1 MKLNITGCRDLSTEA
16 QVGAMKTVTSFL
28 FLLFVYYLAPLLATF
43 SYLMKDRKLAVV
55 FGETIAIL
63 YLSGL
68 SLILIIRNNRQ
79 RQASVRMLRCGKTAC
94 VM

>member
-1 MKLNITGCRDLSTEA
+1 MKLNITSCRDLSTEA

-28 FLLFVYYLAPLLATF
+28 FLFFVYYLAPLLATF
-43 SYLMKDRKLAVV
+43 SYLMKERKLAVI

-68 SLILIIRNNRQ
+68 SLILIIRNNRL